1 MQRERARELWPLIRT
16 KEDYSFSSSESE
28 EVLVAGERIGFETH
42 FSRKGCDTAEVNRLK
57 RNSNPDTLL
66 RRFKLCRPVK
76 FSGSCCSWL

>member
-1 MQRERARELWPLIRT
+1 MQRERARELWPLRT
-16 KEDYSFSSSESE
+16 KEDYSFSSESE

-57 RNSNPDTLL
+57 RNGNPDTLL
-66 RRFKLCRPVK
+66 WRFKLCRSVK